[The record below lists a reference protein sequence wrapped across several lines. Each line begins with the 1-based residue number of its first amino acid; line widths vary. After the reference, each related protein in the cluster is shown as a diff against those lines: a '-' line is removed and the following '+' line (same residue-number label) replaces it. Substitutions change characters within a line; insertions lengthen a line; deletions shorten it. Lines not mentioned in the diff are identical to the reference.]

1 MEIGRYTSNLLQSNM
16 YVLCE
21 DGDALVIDPF
31 ASDLPL
37 AGINAVPSL
46 VILTHEHFDHISG
59 VNFYREKFGVPVCAS
74 AVCAENLKKPNR
86 NLSRHFDAFCQMQSW
101 LPGYVCE
108 HSGDYICSADETFS
122 GSEEFIWRGHRIRLT
137 EAPGHSAGSIFIH
150 IDGEYLFAGDSIF
163 KDYPTGTRF
172 TGGSSKDFD
181 RITRPLINTFPRGTM
196 VYPGHFAPFKIEERY
211 TGDE

>member
-1 MEIGRYTSNLLQSNM
+1 M
-16 YVLCE
+16 YILEEEGHSVL
-21 DGDALVIDPF
+21 IDPF
-31 ASDLPL
+31 VLDINSVIGSDLKPEFL
-37 AGINAVPSL
+37 
-46 VILTHEHFDHISG
+46 ILTHEHFDHISG
-59 VNFYREKFGVPVCAS
+59 VNFFKERYGVPVCAS

-108 HSGDYICSADETFS
+108 HSGDYICGADETFS
-122 GSEEFIWRGHRIRLT
+122 GSTEFIWRGHCIRLT
-137 EAPGHSAGSIFIH
+137 EAPGHSAGSILIS
-150 IDGEYLFAGDSIF
+150 IDDAYLFAGDSVF

-172 TGGSSKDFD
+172 TGGSTRDFN
-181 RITRPLINTFPRGTM
+181 RITRPLINTFPIGTV